1 MNLFARTG
9 WGARA
14 LMLAVALMLAAA
26 PAWAEIFIDIQG
38 TPAQRAI
45 ERLTAKGLFP
55 LPGVRGAPDKFNPTG
70 TVTRADFAFLL
81 VQAIGVDT
89 AGIVLPKFK
98 DAADIPQVQQGAVAA
113 ITSLGSVSPQK
124 VELKRGG
131 LTYTLATNKAVYG
144 PSDFVVITL
153 TVLNTT
159 AKDLKFEHVNSQL
172 YDFIVRSAE
181 GQEIAKWSLGRAFL
195 PMEAPLTLTAGKK
208 FEWNTQWK
216 QLDQSDDPVDPG
228 RYEIIGVHTTKANP
242 TSLSLF
248 FNKGVMP
255 ALSDNTFRPKQE
267 MTRLAL
273 ATVTARSIG
282 LADAAPS
289 SLNVTDADSVPA
301 TARGTVAAALEKGI
315 VAPVGNREFR
325 PNQKATRS
333 ELAQALD
340 VLMTT
345 LNRYSFNRGMLK
357 DPITGNPPQISIE
370 DERKALRVFRVARSH
385 AVYRNDRLAELRD
398 LRPGDSLRFLT
409 RGDVGDVAYI
419 EATGR

>member
-131 LTYTLATNKAVYG
+131 LNFGANSLLLA
-144 PSDFVVITL
+144 
-153 TVLNTT
+153 
-159 AKDLKFEHVNSQL
+159 
-172 YDFIVRSAE
+172 
-181 GQEIAKWSLGRAFL
+181 
-195 PMEAPLTLTAGKK
+195 
-208 FEWNTQWK
+208 
-216 QLDQSDDPVDPG
+216 
-228 RYEIIGVHTTKANP
+228 IIN
-242 TSLSLF
+242 
-248 FNKGVMP
+248 
-255 ALSDNTFRPKQE
+255 
-267 MTRLAL
+267 
-273 ATVTARSIG
+273 
-282 LADAAPS
+282 
-289 SLNVTDADSVPA
+289 
-301 TARGTVAAALEKGI
+301 
-315 VAPVGNREFR
+315 GNE
-325 PNQKATRS
+325 
-333 ELAQALD
+333 
-340 VLMTT
+340 
-345 LNRYSFNRGMLK
+345 
-357 DPITGNPPQISIE
+357 
-370 DERKALRVFRVARSH
+370 
-385 AVYRNDRLAELRD
+385 
-398 LRPGDSLRFLT
+398 
-409 RGDVGDVAYI
+409 
-419 EATGR
+419 